1 GHVCPELYNAV
12 LFPDTFTL
20 SLFTVGI
27 IIIRRMCCKP
37 GRHRF
42 DQCPAV
48 SFGCTFP
55 GFLHCL
61 VDCDRVVTV
70 YMFTVHAVTYGPVG
84 KFFSP
89 VLQLPWHTDCIFVVL
104 YDAYEWQIMN
114 ADKVQTFVKITLI
127 GRTFTECRH
136 CNTRFVVHLELEAR

>member
-1 GHVCPELYNAV
+1 
-12 LFPDTFTL
+12 
-20 SLFTVGI
+20 
-27 IIIRRMCCKP
+27 
-37 GRHRF
+37 
-42 DQCPAV
+42 
-48 SFGCTFP
+48 
-55 GFLHCL
+55 
-61 VDCDRVVTV
+61 DCDRVVAV

-136 CNTRFVVHLELEAR
+136 CNTRFVVHLELEARTNGMQHLSCHTGALGHDVIFFFTEV